1 MAEAGLVE
9 ASPAFSS
16 SSSSSGSPHT
26 LELPCA
32 VVAWPDGTAWHGMAR
47 QGCRELGW
55 RLSPAPIPV
64 VFGLLGPALGCRV
77 GPGTLTSTCPQP
89 EEDEELPVGCGEPA
103 GAEQP
108 GWERAPAAAPALE
121 EPCRLVLS
129 TPSSILRDEE
139 IQELGPHLPP
149 RATQQPWRLLYC
161 TGRDGFSLRSL
172 YRRGGPPGSPALLLI
187 RDTEAQAFGA
197 FCATAIRCSNGFYGT
212 GETFL
217 FSFSPELKVFR
228 WTGRNNF
235 FMKGDVDLL
244 MVGGGSGRFGLWL
257 DGDLHHGGSHP
268 CETFDNETL
277 SPREEFCVQDL
288 EVWGLA

>member
-1 MAEAGLVE
+1 MRGRRA
-9 ASPAFSS
+9 
-16 SSSSSGSPHT
+16 HY
-26 LELPCA
+26 
-32 VVAWPDGTAWHGMAR
+32 H
-47 QGCRELGW
+47 
-55 RLSPAPIPV
+55 
-64 VFGLLGPALGCRV
+64 LL
-77 GPGTLTSTCPQP
+77 P

>member
-1 MAEAGLVE
+1 MRGLR
-9 ASPAFSS
+9 ARY
-16 SSSSSGSPHT
+16 H
-26 LELPCA
+26 LLP
-32 VVAWPDGTAWHGMAR
+32 D
-47 QGCRELGW
+47 Q
-55 RLSPAPIPV
+55 
-64 VFGLLGPALGCRV
+64 
-77 GPGTLTSTCPQP
+77 
-89 EEDEELPVGCGEPA
+89 DEEQPVGCGEPA
-103 GAEQP
+103 GEGQLA
-108 GWERAPAAAPALE
+108 WEGAPAAAPALE

-129 TPSSILRDEE
+129 TPSSVLRDRE
-139 IQELGPHLPP
+139 IQELGPHLPS
-149 RATQQPWRLLYC
+149 RLTQQPWSLLYC
-161 TGRDGFSLRSL
+161 TGRDGFSLRTL
-172 YRRGGPPGSPALLLI
+172 YRRGGQPGSPALLLI

-197 FCATAIRCSNGFYGT
+197 FSASTIRCSNGFYGT

-244 MVGGGSGRFGLWL
+244 MVGAGSGRFGLWL

-277 SPREEFCVQDL
+277 SSREEFCVQDL